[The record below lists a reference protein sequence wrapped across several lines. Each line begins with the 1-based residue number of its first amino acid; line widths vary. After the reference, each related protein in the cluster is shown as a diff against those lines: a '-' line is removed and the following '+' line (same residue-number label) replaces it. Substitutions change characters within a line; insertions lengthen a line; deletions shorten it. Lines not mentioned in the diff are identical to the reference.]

1 MSIRFDDFSFYHVDT
16 AYLQYLNCIDSEV
29 AFTQEKDYTKK
40 PFLGIL
46 VIIDTYTYFIP
57 LTSGKQKHTKW
68 KNVGP
73 AHYLIYEQ
81 VKKEELR
88 KRDIFKSISDTEA
101 LKILSALDLKKM
113 IPVPDGLYTR
123 INFSSLS
130 DKKYVDLLEKEYRFC
145 KRQRNGILSK
155 VNQIYRKQKKTGQ
168 VYPMY
173 CDFSKLETAC
183 EQYDPYK

>member
-101 LKILSALDLKKM
+101 LKILSALDLKK
-113 IPVPDGLYTR
+113 
-123 INFSSLS
+123 
-130 DKKYVDLLEKEYRFC
+130 K
-145 KRQRNGILSK
+145 
-155 VNQIYRKQKKTGQ
+155 
-168 VYPMY
+168 
-173 CDFSKLETAC
+173 
-183 EQYDPYK
+183 